1 VTYLDSANVTDFR
14 SVVGYFAQTIMKDLR
29 LVSGYD
35 VLYGKVKDFI
45 QTQLFDKAVDL
56 EDMNTLR
63 NLSELEATK
72 TLIETFKKQIN
83 ALTVKDKGDA
93 RIQDTIKLRKTRPFV
108 AKEQGYL
115 VPKKSVFNKI
125 IGDSHLELMFAKFLD
140 ECEDVVSY
148 VKNYF
153 AVNFRLDYVNA
164 GGDIS
169 NYYPDFIVK
178 KSEKEI
184 YIVETKGQEDLDVP
198 LKMER
203 LKQWCADINKAQ
215 SAVRYDYVFV
225 DEESFNKYQ
234 PKSFGSLL
242 TAFREYKN

>member
-1 VTYLDSANVTDFR
+1 
-14 SVVGYFAQTIMKDLR
+14 M
-29 LVSGYD
+29 
-35 VLYGKVKDFI
+35 
-45 QTQLFDKAVDL
+45 
-56 EDMNTLR
+56 
-63 NLSELEATK
+63 EATK

-83 ALTVKDKGDA
+83 ALTIKDKGDA

-115 VPKKSVFNKI
+115 VPRKSVFNKI
-125 IGDSHLELMFAKFLD
+125 IGDSHLELLFAKFLD

-164 GGDIS
+164 SGDIS

-215 SAVRYDYVFV
+215 SAVRYDYVYV

-234 PKSFGSLL
+234 PKSLASLV
-242 TAFREYKN
+242 TSFREYKD

>member
-1 VTYLDSANVTDFR
+1 MTRWWRGIERRENRKTGS
-14 SVVGYFAQTIMKDLR
+14 
-29 LVSGYD
+29 
-35 VLYGKVKDFI
+35 
-45 QTQLFDKAVDL
+45 KACFL
-56 EDMNTLR
+56 EHSTL
-63 NLSELEATK
+63 
-72 TLIETFKKQIN
+72 TLTT
-83 ALTVKDKGDA
+83 TVKDKGDA
-93 RIQDTIKLRKTRPFV
+93 RIQDAIKLRKTRSFV

-115 VPKKSVFNKI
+115 VPRKSVFNKI
-125 IGDSHLELMFAKFLD
+125 IGDSQLELLFAKFLD
-140 ECEDVVSY
+140 ECDDVVSY

-184 YIVETKGQEDLDVP
+184 YIVETKGQEELDVP

-215 SAVRYDYVFV
+215 SAVRFDYVPKTL
-225 DEESFNKYQ
+225 ESLVT
-234 PKSFGSLL
+234 SL
-242 TAFREYKN
+242 REYKD